1 MSLTACPYCARPHT
15 DGGGPTREHVF
26 VESLGGKATI
36 AACRDCNSTIGHEVE
51 GRLQTSQELLN
62 LQKIAKGAG
71 LPLRAEV
78 GPDDLPVTYDFV
90 TRELRLTNPV
100 RKYADRDMR
109 HFHVSGSPKQVRQQ
123 LERMKIVPADKIDE
137 LIAKATTVQLDAE
150 TIKTQLVHDV
160 GLARR
165 LVAKCALG
173 ASALAFGESFIHAPL
188 AHALR
193 DILWARAEP
202 EQLIKSEALAL
213 WDNKIVPQGLGPLKV
228 RLQPEPGVSQVVF
241 MTPAPGRVAA
251 VVHLG
256 GFNLGLSGLIVEGE
270 LPAGDGLPVLV
281 RDAPGA
287 ARVHLLVDDVAE
299 AVMRVNKDVASLE

>member
-1 MSLTACPYCARPHT
+1 MSQTTCPYCARPHA
-15 DGGGPTREHVF
+15 DGGGPTREHIF

-36 AACRDCNSTIGHEVE
+36 AACRDCNSTIGHDVE
-51 GRLQTSQELLN
+51 GRLQTSQEFLN
-62 LQKIAKGAG
+62 LQKITKGSG
-71 LPLRAEV
+71 LPVRAEV

-90 TRELRLTNPV
+90 THELRLKNPV
-100 RKYADRDMR
+100 RTYAGGDIR
-109 HFHVSGSPKQVRQQ
+109 HFEVSGSPEQVRQQ

-137 LIAKATTVQLDAE
+137 IIARATIVRLDAD

-160 GLARR
+160 RLARR

-173 ASALAFGESFIHAPL
+173 AADLAFGESFIHTPL

-202 EQLIKSEALAL
+202 EQLIKSEVLAL
-213 WDNKIVPQGLGPLKV
+213 WDDKIVPRGLGRSKV
-228 RLQPEPGVSQVVF
+228 KLEPEPGVSQVVF
-241 MTPAPGRVAA
+241 MTTACRRVAA

-270 LPAGDGLPVLV
+270 LPEGDGLPVLV

-287 ARVHLLVDDVAE
+287 ARVHLLVDEVAE
-299 AVMRVNKDVASLE
+299 AVMRVNKDAESLE